1 MKERITY
8 LLHVGEE
15 AFDPAKLTVS
25 KDSLAVPP
33 LKAAKEHRFTLGF
46 SELPQELLPV
56 LKQTHELHIRWA
68 TAQPYISTPP
78 YVSRVS
84 PGLHVYFTPRKGQKA
99 DGLCSALKTTFA
111 NELNCETPSDTFIG
125 VPILSERFSMSAS
138 SQYHSLL
145 PSLQNLVSY
154 ISEKF
159 CTADDCRTK
168 ASSLL
173 SASYID
179 FDVDAISNALVI
191 NAFWAEGPTEGGLW
205 NEEISRGRADT
216 MEVGVLNNEVPL
228 EPEELSLSGFLTVVG
243 DDTKAKPTLF
253 SFPSRH
259 HPLPS
264 TAHPVHPTYYTTF
277 NEPTGLHPTL
287 KLSFPRPKKTLI
299 PPGPSCL
306 LHAYITLPSTFFLDK
321 YQFSDTLYLASH
333 NLRNIF
339 AHAGATDLEAP
350 DWVVPQWGSVALFEL
365 AHPVPHPDDTDSAPP
380 SADAAVSD
388 SDDDSNFE
396 ATIPLHLRYL
406 PPSANSSGLVNASLP
421 WPTVFWTCPAEEG
434 TKMSVNPFDRTNL
447 GYEGLFGNRAM
458 FYHVPPAKDGG
469 AGEGG
474 LVETLKVPVLDL
486 DRAWYVEYGTVVA
499 VVLATIWLLM
509 KLGGVVKNAGFG
521 RGKPVAAEEKKGQ

>member
-15 AFDPAKLTVS
+15 GFDPSRLTVT
-25 KDSLAVPP
+25 KETLALPP
-33 LKAAKEHRFTLGF
+33 IKAAKEHRLTLGL
-46 SELPQELLPV
+46 SELPHEFLPI
-56 LKQTHELHIRWA
+56 LKQSHELHIRWA
-68 TAQPYISTPP
+68 TTQPYHSTPP
-78 YVSRVS
+78 YVSRLS
-84 PGLHVYFTPRKGQKA
+84 PGLHVYFTPRKGKKA
-99 DGLCSALKTTFA
+99 DDLCSALKTAFG
-111 NELNCETPSDTFIG
+111 NELKCNTPSDTFISTP
-125 VPILSERFSMSAS
+125 VISERFATS
-138 SQYHSLL
+138 SFAQYHSLL
-145 PSLQNLVSY
+145 PSLQHLVTY
-154 ISEKF
+154 ISDKF
-159 CTADDCRTK
+159 CTSDDCRAK

-179 FDVDAISNALVI
+179 FDFDAISNALVI
-191 NAFWAEGPTEGGLW
+191 NAFWAEGPAEGGLW
-205 NEEISRGRADT
+205 NEEVSRGQADT

-299 PPGPSCL
+299 PPGPSCV
-306 LHAYITLPSTFFLDK
+306 LHAYLTLPSAFFLDK
-321 YQFSDTLYLASH
+321 YQFSDPLFLSSH
-333 NLRNIF
+333 NLRNVF

-365 AHPVPHPDDTDSAPP
+365 AHPDLPETADSASPA
-380 SADAAVSD
+380 ADPE
-388 SDDDSNFE
+388 DDPNLE
-396 ATIPLHLRYL
+396 VTIPLHLRYL
-406 PPSANSSGLVNASLP
+406 PPSANNSGLVDASLP
-421 WPTVFWTCPAEEG
+421 WPAVFWACSAEEG

-447 GYEGLFGNRAM
+447 GYDGLFGNRAM

-469 AGEGG
+469 VGEGG

-486 DRAWYVEYGTVVA
+486 DRAWYVEYGTVIA
-499 VVLATIWLLM
+499 VVLATVWLLI
-509 KLGGVVKNAGFG
+509 KLGGVAKRAGFG
-521 RGKPVAAEEKKGQ
+521 RGKPVTAEGKKSQ

>member
-99 DGLCSALKTTFA
+99 
-111 NELNCETPSDTFIG
+111 
-125 VPILSERFSMSAS
+125 
-138 SQYHSLL
+138 LL

-388 SDDDSNFE
+388 SEDDDSNFE

-486 DRAWYVEYGTVVA
+486 DRACSD
-499 VVLATIWLLM
+499 
-509 KLGGVVKNAGFG
+509 VKS
-521 RGKPVAAEEKKGQ
+521 